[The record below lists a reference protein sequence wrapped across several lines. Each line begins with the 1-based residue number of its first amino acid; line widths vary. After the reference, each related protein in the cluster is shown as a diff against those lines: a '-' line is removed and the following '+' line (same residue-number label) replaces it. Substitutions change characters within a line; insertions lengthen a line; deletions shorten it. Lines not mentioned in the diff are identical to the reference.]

1 MSKKKKKSSLLSLYR
16 QWDLCSVQFFQW
28 LRKHTK
34 KQQTKPKEKKK
45 SDFYWQGVLLVCFW
59 FVCFGFYINCTV
71 QSWEKGETK
80 NDKIKTFLGYFSLYM
95 LYLLLL
101 VLYLVLWL
109 CLNHWNSVVL
119 HTVVSWKSI
128 SLVFSMMA
136 AKFVLFKWIL
146 PLFVLIDII
155 LV

>member
-1 MSKKKKKSSLLSLYR
+1 MSKKKKKVLSYLCTVNEICVQCSSFSGWENT
-16 QWDLCSVQFFQW
+16 QKNNKQNQ
-28 LRKHTK
+28 K
-34 KQQTKPKEKKK
+34 KKKK